1 MDVIFLFLFFLIFW
15 VVIATVLGGVIGE
28 RKGRTGAGVALGL
41 FLGWVGV
48 IIIAVMQPSEE
59 VQRKRREEQGDIY
72 LKALEAHGG
81 GGGGSSASGVQIPAR
96 ELIVVEAI
104 KRDPTLV
111 GVTDPEGLKRLADAI
126 TLIENE
132 FRTREELRNATE
144 LIAKQEHEQE
154 LMQETARL
162 TEESRQKEQEATRA
176 KAEEV
181 ERAKVA
187 RELQIAA
194 MSPAKRWVVLH
205 KPVSLLIL
213 AVVVLAL
220 IAGGYGYSTSLANQE
235 AQRVAAAAA
244 VQAEADAAA
253 AAVQAEV
260 DAAAD
265 AAADAARKAACLL
278 GSECNVGDIGPGGG
292 LVFYDA
298 GSVKPWGRYLEAGPE
313 LAAEGWCDD
322 WQLDVAGTKFWIGAG
337 EANTKLIAA
346 ACGAGAANTVSDYD
360 VGGKTDWFLPS
371 GDELNALNE
380 QQAGLGGFASVFY
393 WSSSQGDARGAWAQ
407 ILGDGSAN
415 SVNKYLALR
424 VRPVRAF

>member
-162 TEESRQKEQEATRA
+162 TEESRQREQEAARA

-213 AVVVLAL
+213 TVVVLAL

-235 AQRVAAAAA
+235 AQRVAAA
-244 VQAEADAAA
+244 
-253 AAVQAEV
+253 
-260 DAAAD
+260 
-265 AAADAARKAACLL
+265 CLL
-278 GSECNVGDIGPGGG
+278 GSECNVGDTGPGGG
-292 LVFYDA
+292 IVFYDA
-298 GSVKPWGRYLEAGPE
+298 GSDQPWGRYLEAGPE
-313 LAAEGWCDD
+313 LAPADWCDD
-322 WQLDVAGTKFWIGAG
+322 SGLDLAGTKETIGAG
-337 EANTKLIAA
+337 AANTKLITA
-346 ACGAGAANTVSDYD
+346 ACGSGAANTVSDYD
-360 VGGKTDWFLPS
+360 GGGKTDWFLPS
-371 GDELNALNE
+371 KDELNELYE
-380 QQAGLGGFASVFY
+380 QRESVGGFGAGDY
-393 WSSSQGDARGAWAQ
+393 WSSSQDDAYDAWYQAFA
-407 ILGDGSAN
+407 DGYQGNFLKDNA
-415 SVNKYLALR
+415 YG